1 MTTNNEVKLT
11 KLQRLVKWV
20 YDNSPMARGSN
31 TELYI
36 AFLEAALQSNNQE
49 PLPEEVKRLMRKYK
63 PESITRARR
72 AFAESTEGQRLEEIN
87 YINQYS

>member
-1 MTTNNEVKLT
+1 MKLT
-11 KLQRLVKWV
+11 KLQKLVKWV
-20 YDNSPMARGSN
+20 YDNHPQAQGSN

-36 AFLEAALQSNNQE
+36 AFLESALASRGLE
-49 PLPEEVKRLMRKYK
+49 PLSLEVKGLMREYK

-72 AFAESTEGQRLEEIN
+72 AFAEPTEGQREEEVN

>member
-1 MTTNNEVKLT
+1 MKLT
-11 KLQRLVKWV
+11 KLQKLVKFV
-20 YDNSPMARGSN
+20 YDSFPQARGSN

-36 AFLEAALQSNNQE
+36 AFLETALRANHLE

-72 AFAESTEGQRLEEIN
+72 AFAEPTEGQRKEEVN
-87 YINQYS
+87 YINQYSH